1 MGCVFNF
8 CNALLTL
15 LLLLHTRLS
24 LAIDGEALKKCIEKE
39 RKALLLFKQGIYV
52 DYGMLSTWR
61 EEDDEDCCNWKGVRC
76 SNQTGHVQVL
86 NLHSF
91 APTFLRGT
99 INITLLSELHDLQHL
114 DLSYNYF
121 YPSDIPQSIGS
132 FTNLRYLN
140 LSYSDF
146 VGSIPN
152 QLGKLPNLQYIDLS
166 NNYLDGAIPC
176 QIGNLS
182 MLQSLHLGGNNL
194 VGAIPYQIGNLSML
208 HTLRVGGYL
217 SNLTIANKNNGDAEW
232 ISKLSLLTNLELSY
246 VRDVGNSQVWQH
258 MIGKLMPKLTELRLR
273 DCGISHV
280 HNLLLFASPSNYSY
294 SLVTLDLSNN
304 NLNSSLFQWSFN
316 FSSNLQQLY
325 LSNCSLSSH
334 NLYFL
339 SSHFHFPSLIVLDL
353 SYNNLMSVTA
363 LSFGF
368 NLQELYLSNCSLTS
382 NNLIFTSFNPNLS
395 SLLHLDLSNNLLT
408 SSTIFD
414 WISNFT
420 FNLHKPDLW
429 GNSLSPSIPDGFE
442 NVMKSLEVLD
452 LSGEIPSSIGR
463 LVNVEAMVLSNNSLT
478 GELPLSLANCSK
490 LVLLDVSENKLSGPI
505 PSWIGVSLEQLQIL
519 SLRMNHLNGSLPV
532 HLCHLTQI
540 RLLDISR
547 NNLSNEVPSCLEN
560 FTVMAQEHI
569 NSSGSYHYYMT
580 NKAGPYPYSDGLE
593 FYITL
598 MWKGED
604 YKYMRPELFLKSIDL
619 SSNALS
625 GEVPRELMSLLGLVS
640 LNLSRNLLSGEIP
653 INIGNLESLEFLDL
667 SNNKLSGPIPPSL
680 ANIDRLSMLDLS
692 NNHLY
697 GKIPIGTQLQSFN
710 ASSYGGNL
718 DLCGLPLNK
727 MCPEDNTPP
736 PQEANHNEEEGA
748 SLISQEFYLS
758 MGLGFVVGFWAVV
771 GPLLFNRTW
780 RQAYCRFMNT
790 LLLHTRLS
798 LATDG
803 EALKKCIEKE
813 RNALL
818 LFKQGIYDD
827 SGMVSTW
834 RDRDD
839 EDCCN
844 WRGVHCSN
852 QTGHAQILDLHSS
865 DPLFLRGT
873 INITLLSELHDLQH
887 LDLSYNYFYP
897 SDIPQ
902 SIGSFT
908 NLRYLNLSYSDFVG
922 SIPNQLGKL
931 PNLQY
936 IDLSNNYLDGAI
948 PCQIRNLSKLQSLNL
963 GENNLVGVIPYQ
975 LGNLSMLHTLRV
987 GGYLSNL
994 TIADKNNGDAEWISK
1009 LSLLT
1014 NLELSYVRDVG
1025 NSHVWQ
1031 HTIGQLVPKLKELRL
1046 GGCDISHAHNLLW
1059 FASPSNY
1066 SYSLVTLDLSDN
1078 NLNSSL
1084 FQWSFNFSSN
1094 LQQLYIR
1101 EIPSSIG
1108 RLVNVEAMV
1117 LSNNSLTGEL
1127 PLSLANCSKLVL
1139 LDVSE
1144 NKLSGPIPSW
1154 IGVSLEQLQ
1163 ILSLRMNHLNGSL
1176 PVHLCHLTQI
1186 RLLDISRNN
1195 LSNEVPSCLE
1205 NFTVMAQ
1212 EHINSSGS
1220 YHYYM
1225 TNKAGPYPYS
1235 DGLEFYITLMW
1246 KGEDYKYMR
1255 PELFLK
1261 SIDLSSNALSGEVPR
1276 ELMSLLG
1283 LVSLNL
1289 SRNLLSGEIPINIGN
1304 LESLEFLDLSNNKLS
1319 GPIPPSL
1326 ANIDRLSML
1335 DLSNNHLYGKI
1346 PIGTQLQSFNASS
1359 YGGNL
1364 DLCGLPL
1371 NKMCPED
1378 NTPPPQE
1385 ANHNEEEGA
1394 SLISQEFYLSMGLGL
1409 LLDFGPL

>member
-8 CNALLTL
+8 FYALLTL
-15 LLLLHTRLS
+15 LLLLHTRFS
-24 LAIDGEALKKCIEKE
+24 LATDGEALKKCIDKE

-61 EEDDEDCCNWKGVRC
+61 GEDDEDCCHWKGVHC

-86 NLHSF
+86 NLRGSD
-91 APTFLRGT
+91 PSYLRGT
-99 INITLLSELHDLQHL
+99 INITLLSKLHDLQHL
-114 DLSYNYF
+114 DLSYNSF
-121 YPSDIPQSIGS
+121 YPSDIPQSVGS

-152 QLGKLPNLQYIDLS
+152 QLGKLPNLQYIDMS

-182 MLQSLHLGGNNL
+182 KLQSLHLGGNNL
-194 VGAIPYQIGNLSML
+194 VGVIPYQIGNLSIL

-217 SNLTIANKNNGDAEW
+217 SNLTIADKNNGDAEW

-246 VRDVGNSQVWQH
+246 VSDVGNSQVWQH
-258 MIGKLMPKLTELRLR
+258 MIGKLMPKLIELRLR

-294 SLVTLDLSNN
+294 SLVTLDLSDN

-395 SLLHLDLSNNLLT
+395 SLIHLDLSDNLLT
-408 SSTIFD
+408 SSTIFY

-420 FNLHKPDLW
+420 FNPHELDLR
-429 GNSLSPSIPDGFE
+429 GNSLGRSIPDGFG
-442 NVMKSLEVLD
+442 NVIKSLEVLD
-452 LSGEIPSSIGR
+452 LSSNNLQGEVPTPLGNICTLKSLSLAYNNFSGDLPRFISNISWCNRHSLQSLDLSTNRLTGILPNLSSFSLLQDLDLTNNQLEGKIPESIGLMSQLESLRLGANNFSGVITESHFKNLSNLSHLSLSGNPLTLNISASWIPPFQLQFMFMASCMIGPNVPLWLRNQHQLFYLDISYGKLFGSIPEWFWPLLKNIAYMNISFNNFSGKIPNLPFKFDYRPEIILNSNNFEGGLPPFLWQASELHLSKNKFSNLIPLLCGQTEYGGIVVLDLSNNQLTGHLPECWNQLDTLKFVDMSTNNLSGEIPSSIGR
-463 LVNVEAMVLSNNSLT
+463 LVNVEAMVLSNNSLI

-505 PSWIGVSLEQLQIL
+505 PSWIGISLEQLQIL

-580 NKAGPYPYSDGLE
+580 NKAGFYQYLGGLE

-640 LNLSRNLLSGEIP
+640 LNLSRNQLSGEIP

-692 NNHLY
+692 NNRLY

-736 PQEANHNEEEGA
+736 PQEANHDEEEGA

-790 LLLHTRLS
+790 V
-798 LATDG
+798 TDKVHVMV
-803 EALKKCIEKE
+803 AIYVVKC
-813 RNALL
+813 
-818 LFKQGIYDD
+818 
-827 SGMVSTW
+827 
-834 RDRDD
+834 
-839 EDCCN
+839 
-844 WRGVHCSN
+844 
-852 QTGHAQILDLHSS
+852 
-865 DPLFLRGT
+865 
-873 INITLLSELHDLQH
+873 
-887 LDLSYNYFYP
+887 
-897 SDIPQ
+897 
-902 SIGSFT
+902 
-908 NLRYLNLSYSDFVG
+908 
-922 SIPNQLGKL
+922 
-931 PNLQY
+931 
-936 IDLSNNYLDGAI
+936 
-948 PCQIRNLSKLQSLNL
+948 
-963 GENNLVGVIPYQ
+963 
-975 LGNLSMLHTLRV
+975 
-987 GGYLSNL
+987 L
-994 TIADKNNGDAEWISK
+994 TI
-1009 LSLLT
+1009 
-1014 NLELSYVRDVG
+1014 RD
-1025 NSHVWQ
+1025 
-1031 HTIGQLVPKLKELRL
+1031 
-1046 GGCDISHAHNLLW
+1046 
-1059 FASPSNY
+1059 
-1066 SYSLVTLDLSDN
+1066 
-1078 NLNSSL
+1078 
-1084 FQWSFNFSSN
+1084 
-1094 LQQLYIR
+1094 
-1101 EIPSSIG
+1101 
-1108 RLVNVEAMV
+1108 
-1117 LSNNSLTGEL
+1117 
-1127 PLSLANCSKLVL
+1127 
-1139 LDVSE
+1139 
-1144 NKLSGPIPSW
+1144 
-1154 IGVSLEQLQ
+1154 
-1163 ILSLRMNHLNGSL
+1163 
-1176 PVHLCHLTQI
+1176 
-1186 RLLDISRNN
+1186 
-1195 LSNEVPSCLE
+1195 
-1205 NFTVMAQ
+1205 
-1212 EHINSSGS
+1212 
-1220 YHYYM
+1220 
-1225 TNKAGPYPYS
+1225 
-1235 DGLEFYITLMW
+1235 
-1246 KGEDYKYMR
+1246 
-1255 PELFLK
+1255 
-1261 SIDLSSNALSGEVPR
+1261 
-1276 ELMSLLG
+1276 
-1283 LVSLNL
+1283 
-1289 SRNLLSGEIPINIGN
+1289 
-1304 LESLEFLDLSNNKLS
+1304 
-1319 GPIPPSL
+1319 
-1326 ANIDRLSML
+1326 
-1335 DLSNNHLYGKI
+1335 
-1346 PIGTQLQSFNASS
+1346 
-1359 YGGNL
+1359 
-1364 DLCGLPL
+1364 
-1371 NKMCPED
+1371 
-1378 NTPPPQE
+1378 
-1385 ANHNEEEGA
+1385 
-1394 SLISQEFYLSMGLGL
+1394 
-1409 LLDFGPL
+1409 